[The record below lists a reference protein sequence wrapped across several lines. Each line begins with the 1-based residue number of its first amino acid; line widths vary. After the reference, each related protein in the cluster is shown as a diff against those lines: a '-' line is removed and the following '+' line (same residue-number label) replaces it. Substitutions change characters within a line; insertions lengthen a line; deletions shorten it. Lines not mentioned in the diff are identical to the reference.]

1 MEGDSMS
8 FFKEKLSHL
17 KEHHLYR
24 QLTSFSSF
32 QGPRVTIDGKD
43 IILMGSNNYLGLN
56 NDPRINDAAKEAI
69 DIYGTGSGGSRL
81 TTGSSTLHRQLES
94 RIAEFKGTEAALV
107 FNTGYMTNLG
117 ILSAICDKHWT
128 LLCDKL
134 NHASLVDGWKLT
146 DASCYRYKHT
156 NMEDLEKKLKGS
168 KSPIN
173 DCH

>member
-1 MEGDSMS
+1 
-8 FFKEKLSHL
+8 
-17 KEHHLYR
+17 
-24 QLTSFSSF
+24 
-32 QGPRVTIDGKD
+32 
-43 IILMGSNNYLGLN
+43 MGSNNYLGLN

-128 LLCDKL
+128 LLCD
-134 NHASLVDGWKLT
+134 SSITQV
-146 DASCYRYKHT
+146 
-156 NMEDLEKKLKGS
+156 
-168 KSPIN
+168 
-173 DCH
+173 